1 MQQKRQETIEF
12 YEDQDQIEASKPR
25 SDISLSK
32 IKEILTICHLETD
45 KKLEELAKKC
55 VKKNEQ
61 QKA

>member
-1 MQQKRQETIEF
+1 MQPKRQELVEF
-12 YEDQDQIEASKPR
+12 YNAEDQVEASKPR
-25 SDISLSK
+25 SDISLKK
-32 IKEILTICHLETD
+32 IKEILTNCHVETD

>member
-1 MQQKRQETIEF
+1 MLQRKEVLESYST
-12 YEDQDQIEASKPR
+12 DSQIEAKPQR

-32 IKEILTICHLETD
+32 IKEILTLCHIETD
-45 KKLEELAKKC
+45 KKLEELANKC

>member
-1 MQQKRQETIEF
+1 MQNRQELIEF
-12 YEDQDQIEASKPR
+12 YGTEDQVEVSKPR
-25 SDISLSK
+25 SDINLK
-32 IKEILTICHLETD
+32 KVKEILARCHAETD